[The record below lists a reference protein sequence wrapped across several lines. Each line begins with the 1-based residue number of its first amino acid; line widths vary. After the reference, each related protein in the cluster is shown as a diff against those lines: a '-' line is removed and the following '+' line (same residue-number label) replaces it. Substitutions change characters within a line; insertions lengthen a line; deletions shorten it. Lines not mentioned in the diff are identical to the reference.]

1 MGQQGNLT
9 GTMLM
14 FAFIAVFMYFFMIRP
29 QRKKQQQHAAMLASI
44 SRGSEVITA
53 GGFFG
58 TVREVLD
65 DSYIIELADGVKV
78 RILKSSISVKK
89 NDGEKNGEPKKPK
102 KKKKKLKDAGSADT
116 SGESQAETIE
126 AAPSDAETVEA
137 NAAVTE
143 AAAPAEEED
152 NEEKA

>member
-9 GTMLM
+9 STMLM
-14 FAFIAVFMYFFMIRP
+14 FAFIAVFMYFFIMRP
-29 QRKKQQQHAAMLASI
+29 QRKKQQQHAEMLASI

-89 NDGEKNGEPKKPK
+89 NEGETSSEPKKAK
-102 KKKKKLKDAGSADT
+102 KKKKKVRDAGAADT
-116 SGESQAETIE
+116 AGEAKTETIE
-126 AAPSDAETVEA
+126 ASDVQSAAAETAEA
-137 NAAVTE
+137 
-143 AAAPAEEED
+143 AAAPAEEEN